1 MNIIR
6 TKTPHED
13 PITAVMRRGKL
24 FEFSEPGGG
33 SKKKQDFKSHKKA
46 KVFLE
51 ISLLFLPFFYIFFTT
66 KEIAYDKLLVLSDAI
81 RSTLNRELE
90 LY

>member
-6 TKTPHED
+6 TKAPHED

-24 FEFSEPGGG
+24 FEFSEPGSG

-46 KVFLE
+46 KVLLE
-51 ISLLFLPFFYIFFTT
+51 ISLLFLPFFYIFLQP
-66 KEIAYDKLLVLSDAI
+66 KKLHMISC
-81 RSTLNRELE
+81 
-90 LY
+90 

>member
-6 TKTPHED
+6 TKAPHED

-33 SKKKQDFKSHKKA
+33 SKKKQDFKSHKFCWKSH
-46 KVFLE
+46 FF
-51 ISLLFLPFFYIFFTT
+51 FLPFFYIFFTT
-66 KEIAYDKLLVLSDAI
+66 KEIAYDKLLVLSNAI

-90 LY
+90 LN